1 MLQRIGGLP
10 EGVLGMRVVGRLS
23 AADYESEL
31 EPAVNAVVASG
42 RKVRLLL
49 ELGETYQGIDPGAVV
64 ADLGFGSEH
73 FRAFDR
79 MAIVT
84 DVDWVRHGVTLF
96 GPMMPG
102 EIRVFGNAERDGAT
116 AWIAADLD

>member
-73 FRAFDR
+73 FRAFDG
-79 MAIVT
+79 
-84 DVDWVRHGVTLF
+84 RH
-96 GPMMPG
+96 
-102 EIRVFGNAERDGAT
+102 
-116 AWIAADLD
+116 